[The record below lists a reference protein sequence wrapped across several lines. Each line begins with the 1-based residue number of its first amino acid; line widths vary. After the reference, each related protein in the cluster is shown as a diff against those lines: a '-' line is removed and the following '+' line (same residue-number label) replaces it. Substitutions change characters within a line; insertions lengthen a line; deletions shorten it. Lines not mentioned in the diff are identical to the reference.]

1 MKEQAATNHTP
12 DHGNRLTKI
21 DNPSGDDYVYEYDGD
36 GMRVRSGHDSGQGN
50 VWNTRFYYDVVPS
63 VYAYL
68 FESDDAKNMTVAYT
82 IDRSGSLISQ
92 RRGGSTYYHHYD
104 ALGSTRLLTDS
115 SQTITDTYDY
125 YAFGEIQSSS
135 ASTTN
140 PFKFVGRLGYYD
152 DPTTPFQYLRARYYA
167 AQYGRFCTVDRGGG
181 WYWYSAND
189 PLGAVDPSGLGFQ
202 CTNECP
208 LPGYHYDPNAG
219 YCCPDSGMGYPT
231 PPIPTCTWVPDP
243 PYSPAPDPLWLCWL
257 VPLRTPGEPYWNC
270 VHRCMRMIPGVG
282 PWCDTEIAKA
292 LSACGA
298 VGGVICRAELLK
310 GGVGAI
316 AKKWACPA
324 LAAVP
329 AVCGAMWLV
338 CMLQCAQPPMTNPP
352 PR

>member
-167 AQYGRFCTVDRGGG
+167 PAYGRLLSVDPALRGRVGREGLPYVPCKG
-181 WYWYSAND
+181 WARGEEVARDWGYSYCGSCAVSR
-189 PLGAVDPSGLGFQ
+189 VDPSGRWSIFNWPWH
-202 CTNECP
+202 C
-208 LPGYHYDPNAG
+208 YHCFHPPKELQDVIDKCRIIAQ
-219 YCCPDSGMGYPT
+219 PT
-231 PPIPTCTWVPDP
+231 DNPWDVPDELKGCGIDCEKW
-243 PYSPAPDPLWLCWL
+243 SVMSLAGRRLKCVECLAPDKDMLKEWLRHCARCWVDNPL
-257 VPLRTPGEPYWNC
+257 
-270 VHRCMRMIPGVG
+270 
-282 PWCDTEIAKA
+282 
-292 LSACGA
+292 
-298 VGGVICRAELLK
+298 
-310 GGVGAI
+310 
-316 AKKWACPA
+316 
-324 LAAVP
+324 
-329 AVCGAMWLV
+329 
-338 CMLQCAQPPMTNPP
+338 
-352 PR
+352 